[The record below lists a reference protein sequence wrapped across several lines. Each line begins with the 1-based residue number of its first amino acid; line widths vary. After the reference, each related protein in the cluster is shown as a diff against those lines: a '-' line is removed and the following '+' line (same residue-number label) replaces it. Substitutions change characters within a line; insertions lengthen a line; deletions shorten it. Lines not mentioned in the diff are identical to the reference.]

1 MGVGTANRPFVIE
14 RDGTFDI
21 PAAQEVARAL
31 AGAPHFEVCLDL
43 SRVRE
48 FHDFGLAVLAESLAR
63 RSPRVRV
70 LGLNHHQVRL
80 LRYLGVEA
88 EEPVRQASGDEPLA
102 DARS

>member
-1 MGVGTANRPFVIE
+1 MGVGTATAPFVIHRE
-14 RDGTFDI
+14 GTFDI

-48 FHDFGLAVLAESLAR
+48 FHDFGLALLAQALAG
-63 RSPRVRV
+63 RSPPVRV
-70 LGLNHHQVRL
+70 LGLRQHQLRL

-88 EEPVRQASGDEPLA
+88 AGRERDAAGDEPIA
-102 DARS
+102 DEVI